1 MTGNVDEKL
10 NALVERVG
18 KVRRWLV
25 ALAVLRVAALSLV
38 FVSAYIALYA
48 LLDHRLNFDQV
59 ARTVAL
65 LVLIAGVAGLLF
77 LLTRSLLGHVSY
89 SRAAS
94 HIENRKGFQQ
104 QLVAAVE
111 YYEKRDDYPYS
122 KALAEQLVARVTRDS
137 ETFNFDSTVHKWQ
150 GYVLAA
156 VILLGLSAVGFY
168 VHDNYVYFRS
178 YFSRLARPLAAVE
191 PLSSA
196 SLRSITG
203 DIVAEPNSV
212 VTFAAEIRGPA
223 PESGRLVVTPI
234 EPNSPEDGPQPPRLE
249 ALVRPVLQANG
260 PPRLE
265 TSESFSQMGRSKYR
279 FEAGTISSEW
289 HTLTIRPAPAIKH
302 LTARVTVPR
311 RPPRRKWIEPYTEQI
326 ENNTLNVIASS
337 SVTLAV
343 QATENLKEAVITG
356 PDGRS
361 VTRSLNGADKFSFSF
376 TADKTGTVKFQLV
389 GEHGLNNDN
398 PPELE
403 VTVKQDEP
411 PKLRLISPAG
421 DYLATNVASVPIEF
435 EITDDFGLDSAH
447 VYFER
452 PGGKPAEVQVPIS
465 EGAKKAEFAHVLEL
479 DAYDLNVGD
488 SILFYA
494 RATDVDTGS
503 ALPQRTA
510 GSDVYFIE
518 IRPYRQTW
526 RPGQEGGSGSGG
538 GGTPV
543 PDLLNIL
550 EYTRAVLKKTFAIA
564 EKTQLTDQDRS
575 RLKAIAD
582 DVRYCADQLTT
593 IRDDP
598 EIAFNNAQK
607 AVLSEVL
614 QYYARAAALLDKH
627 DAAPAVAPE
636 KDAYRVLRKFI
647 IELELEYKPP
657 DKSQG
662 QQPTMPDS
670 VKLQESPEFEQYEKE
685 RIDEEIKKLQRKLRK
700 LTDEQKQLKTSFVNF
715 LEQRRRTKQPGKRDE
730 DTGRDGQSAAKQTPG
745 SQTPSPGASKAAGD
759 SAGKSAG
766 DGQTQA
772 DSQTASGQGSPGK
785 DRGSPT
791 ATSPDSGRKDDG
803 TIDAAPDKDATDK
816 ESPGDTREQNAGRKD
831 TESQQGAKPGDTSK
845 TTAPGD
851 TGTPEAGQ
859 GSEGQGPRQG
869 RTASEGSE
877 GREGQGRG
885 TGGDSQGADRAPGS
899 PADRRGPGQTESH
912 SRPNAAG
919 ADARLSMLQSRQTA
933 LQQQVSQLK
942 RDLQQLSQMSKQA
955 GSRTSEQV
963 RRHLENAVEKM
974 NDLQKSLAEAR
985 YEPQMSRR
993 TLAEA
998 IDLMDLAKRELEMAD
1013 EGLDGMFTLDEAE
1026 KTAKKAQQIAEQ
1038 LAEDAEALDE
1048 SLTPVQREQMLAR
1061 LEAAER
1067 LLESMARPQWTTVG
1081 SSPGGQANAHVF
1093 TTDKNATPAEAARE
1107 LARRFWS
1114 IALSARKHRGQIIE
1128 DEPSDVRFHTLEK
1141 EFFEN
1146 AARFDGQA
1154 KQK

>member
-1 MTGNVDEKL
+1 MTGNVEDKL
-10 NALVERVG
+10 NTLVERVG
-18 KVRRWLV
+18 KVRQWLV
-25 ALAVLRVAALSLV
+25 ALAILRVAALSLV

-48 LLDHRLNFDQV
+48 LLDHRLNFDQL
-59 ARTVAL
+59 ARALAL
-65 LVLIAGVAGLLF
+65 LVLVAGVAALLF
-77 LLTRSLLGHVSY
+77 LLTKSLLGHVSY
-89 SRAAS
+89 SRAAT
-94 HIENRKGFQQ
+94 HIENRRNFQQ

-122 KALAEQLVARVTRDS
+122 KALAEQLVARVARDS
-137 ETFNFDSTVHKWQ
+137 ETFEFDSTVDKWQ
-150 GYVLAA
+150 GYVLSA

-191 PLSSA
+191 PLPSA
-196 SLRSITG
+196 GLRSITG
-203 DIVAEPNSV
+203 DITAEPNSV

-223 PESGRLVVTPI
+223 PESARLVVTPV
-234 EPNSPEDGPQPPRLE
+234 EPNSPEGGPQPPRLE

-265 TSESFSQMGRSKYR
+265 TSESFSQTGRSKYR
-279 FEAGTISSEW
+279 FETGKTSSEW
-289 HTLTIRPAPAIKH
+289 NTLTIRPAPAIKN

-311 RPPRRKWIEPYTEQI
+311 RPPRRKWIEPYTEHI
-326 ENNTLNVIASS
+326 ENNSINVIASS
-337 SVTLAV
+337 SVTLEV

-356 PDGRS
+356 PDGRP

-376 TADKTGTVKFQLV
+376 TADKTGKVKFQLI
-389 GEHGLNNDN
+389 GEHGLNNN
-398 PPELE
+398 TPELE

-435 EITDDFGLDSAH
+435 EITDDFGLDSAN

-452 PGGKPAEVQVPIS
+452 PGGKPAEIPVPIS
-465 EGAKKAEFAHVLEL
+465 EGAKKAEFDHVLEL

-494 RATDVDTGS
+494 RATDIDTGS
-503 ALPQRTA
+503 ALPRRTA

-538 GGTPV
+538 GGTPL
-543 PDLLNIL
+543 PNLLKIL
-550 EYTRAVLKKTFAIA
+550 EYTRAILKKTFAIA

-575 RLKAIAD
+575 RLNAVAD

-607 AVLSEVL
+607 TTLSEVL

-627 DAAPAVAPE
+627 DPASAAAPE

-657 DKSQG
+657 DKSKG
-662 QQPTMPDS
+662 QQPTMPDT

-715 LEQRRRTKQPGKRDE
+715 LEQQRRAKQPGQQDAGGKPTD
-730 DTGRDGQSAAKQTPG
+730 GGSDGQSAGKD
-745 SQTPSPGASKAAGD
+745 SEGD
-759 SAGKSAG
+759 QKSTSASAGKSAG
-766 DGQTQA
+766 DGQAQG
-772 DSQTASGQGSPGK
+772 DSQTTSAQGSPGK
-785 DRGSPT
+785 GRGSPT
-791 ATSPDSGRKDDG
+791 AASPDSARKDAE
-803 TIDAAPDKDATDK
+803 TVDAAPDKDATDK
-816 ESPGDTREQNAGRKD
+816 EAPGDTRPRNAGRKD
-831 TESQQGAKPGDTSK
+831 TESQKGAKPGDTSK

-851 TGTPEAGQ
+851 TGTPEPGQ
-859 GSEGQGPRQG
+859 GSEDRSPGKG
-869 RTASEGSE
+869 RSASEGTE

-885 TGGDSQGADRAPGS
+885 TGGDSQGADRAAGS
-899 PADRRGPGQTESH
+899 PADQGGPAQTQSH
-912 SRPNAAG
+912 SGPNAAG
-919 ADARLSMLQSRQTA
+919 PDARLSMLQSRQTA

-955 GSRTSEQV
+955 GSGTSEQV
-963 RRHLENAVEKM
+963 RGHLENAVEKM
-974 NDLQKSLAEAR
+974 NHLQKSLAEAR
-985 YEPQMSRR
+985 YEPQLSRR

-998 IDLMDLAKRELEMAD
+998 IDLMDLAKRELEMAGD
-1013 EGLDGMFTLDEAE
+1013 RLDGLFTLDDAE

-1038 LAEDAEALDE
+1038 LAQDANALDE

-1067 LLESMARPQWTTVG
+1067 LLQSMARPQWTTVG

-1093 TTDKNATPAEAARE
+1093 TTDKDATPAEAARE

-1114 IALSARKHRGQIIE
+1114 IALNARKHRGQIIE

-1146 AARFDGQA
+1146 AARFEGQE